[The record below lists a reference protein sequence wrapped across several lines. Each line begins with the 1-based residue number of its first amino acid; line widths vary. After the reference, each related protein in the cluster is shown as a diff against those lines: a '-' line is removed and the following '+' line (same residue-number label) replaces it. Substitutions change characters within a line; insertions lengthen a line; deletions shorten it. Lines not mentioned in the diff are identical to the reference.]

1 MTEQPFD
8 RCYPQILLIPLIKGK
23 SGDKGEAYAS
33 DAAFF
38 QKAFSFASSGPFC
51 PL

>member
-1 MTEQPFD
+1 MV
-8 RCYPQILLIPLIKGK
+8 K

-38 QKAFSFASSGPFC
+38 QKAFSFASSGYFC
-51 PL
+51 PLRYRENV